1 LGKAHERLANP
12 MALTDVAI
20 RKAKPGAKAIKLA
33 DNSGMFLLVTPAG
46 GKLWRLK

>member
-1 LGKAHERLANP
+1 